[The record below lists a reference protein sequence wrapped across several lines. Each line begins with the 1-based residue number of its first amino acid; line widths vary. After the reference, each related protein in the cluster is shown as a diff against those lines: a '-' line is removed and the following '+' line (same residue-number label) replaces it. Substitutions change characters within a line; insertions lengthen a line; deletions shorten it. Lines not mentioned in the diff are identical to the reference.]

1 MVGSVFSLTVHL
13 FQMWHVKSSE
23 DGTTSVEFASDLVRH
38 QKAVNAVRFSP
49 CGIYLAS
56 GDDGVCHY

>member
-1 MVGSVFSLTVHL
+1 MFVCVW
-13 FQMWHVKSSE
+13 QIWHVKPSD

-49 CGIYLAS
+49 CGQYLAS
-56 GDDGVCHY
+56 GDDGE